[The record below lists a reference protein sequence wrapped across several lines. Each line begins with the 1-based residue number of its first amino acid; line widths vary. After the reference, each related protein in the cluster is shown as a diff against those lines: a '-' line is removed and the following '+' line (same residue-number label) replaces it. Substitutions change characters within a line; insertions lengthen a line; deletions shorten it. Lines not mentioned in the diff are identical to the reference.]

1 MKLITTLLWGL
12 LIAAASCSKKSNN
25 DSEQK
30 PSGEI
35 TPAKTDVAM
44 WLTNPD
50 KSQLLAK
57 QNTSLLF
64 SSASNLNSTINVDT
78 TSVYQSIDGFGFC
91 LTGRSAALINGL
103 PAEQSQ
109 ALINEL
115 FSTQNSGIGISY
127 IRISLGASDLSS
139 YTFTY
144 DDHGPDTNLQN
155 FSIAVEQVDLIPVLK
170 KIIAINPNIKIL
182 ACPWS
187 APAWMKTNNK
197 LEGGS
202 LQPQYFSVYANY
214 FVKYIQAMAAQ
225 GITIDA
231 ITPQNEPLNYTNNPS
246 MVMEAADQAL
256 FIKNHL
262 GPAFQSAGIKTK
274 IIVYDHNCD
283 RPDYPLTVL
292 SDPAANAFID
302 GSGFHL
308 YAGDISAMTQ
318 VHNAYP
324 NKNIYFTEQAITTYG
339 TFSSDLNAH
348 VNSLIVGATRNWSRN
363 VLEWNLASDPSNGP
377 QTTVGCPMCIGAL
390 TITPSSITR
399 NVSYYII
406 AHASKFARPGAVR
419 IGSNEI
425 SGLPN
430 VAFKNT
436 DGSKVLIVLNNSGS
450 AKTFNIKF
458 NAKIV
463 TSTLNNGAVA
473 TYTW

>member
-1 MKLITTLLWGL
+1 
-12 LIAAASCSKKSNN
+12 
-25 DSEQK
+25 
-30 PSGEI
+30 
-35 TPAKTDVAM
+35 
-44 WLTNPD
+44 
-50 KSQLLAK
+50 
-57 QNTSLLF
+57 
-64 SSASNLNSTINVDT
+64 
-78 TSVYQSIDGFGFC
+78 
-91 LTGRSAALINGL
+91 
-103 PAEQSQ
+103 
-109 ALINEL
+109 LINEL
-115 FSTQNSGIGISY
+115 FSTENTAIGISY

-144 DDHGPDTNLQN
+144 DDQGPDINLQN

-170 KIIAINPNIKIL
+170 KIIAINPSIKIL

-214 FVKYIQAMAAQ
+214 FVKYIQAMTAQ

-246 MVMEAADQAL
+246 MVMEAADQTL
-256 FIKNHL
+256 FVKNHL

-292 SDPAANAFID
+292 GDAVANAFID

-406 AHASKFARPGAVR
+406 AHASKFVRPGAVR
-419 IGSNEI
+419 IASNEI

-463 TSTLNNGAVA
+463 ASTLNNGAVA